1 VEDVEVAKLDLF
13 SDEVDVELNMFG
25 ALVVDGVGGH
35 VHRRDVVTVC
45 DGSLR
50 EVAVEF
56 AKELA
61 QPNALSRHVRH
72 SPALGLRA

>member
-1 VEDVEVAKLDLF
+1 MEDVEVAKLDLF

-35 VHRRDVVTVC
+35 VHRRDVVTVRDRGLC
-45 DGSLR
+45 

-56 AKELA
+56 TEEL
-61 QPNALSRHVRH
+61 S
-72 SPALGLRA
+72 